1 MLELLGKDFKA
12 VMIIMINGV
21 KGNMLI
27 TNEKRNLLAEKQK
40 NIEKRTKWVIL
51 TGKKVQYLKLIQ
63 WMAY

>member
-40 NIEKRTKWVIL
+40 I
-51 TGKKVQYLKLIQ
+51 
-63 WMAY
+63 